1 MRASGGETAG
11 AITTSCCAQARL
23 RQHHDTVPYR
33 EALVSWLLRE
43 RLGQADQNDLIWMPR
58 LVIPEVPPTVQI
70 GRISRDGRGPAVVVE
85 RDRNAGRPIR
95 LSAMP
100 GLALD
105 GSRPGPGLFE
115 RGHEGPDAFQG
126 GRGLPD

>member
-11 AITTSCCAQARL
+11 AITTSCCAPARL

-58 LVIPEVPPTVQI
+58 LVIPEVPPTVQN
-70 GRISRDGRGPAVVVE
+70 GG
-85 RDRNAGRPIR
+85 
-95 LSAMP
+95 SARV
-100 GLALD
+100 LLD
-105 GSRPGPGLFE
+105 
-115 RGHEGPDAFQG
+115 
-126 GRGLPD
+126 LPRRSA

>member
-11 AITTSCCAQARL
+11 AITTSCCAPARL

-58 LVIPEVPPTVQI
+58 LVIPEVPPTVQNECLFVSRGSV
-70 GRISRDGRGPAVVVE
+70 GRAQGAYEVPFGRC
-85 RDRNAGRPIR
+85 R
-95 LSAMP
+95 SA
-100 GLALD
+100 
-105 GSRPGPGLFE
+105 S
-115 RGHEGPDAFQG
+115 
-126 GRGLPD
+126 